1 MKKSIIALLT
11 GGAAGILAGILAGSV
26 FIGAHKAGG
35 LYPQSFRVASVDYD
49 ADIVT
54 LETSTGFLYQFGGVE
69 DWQPGDYCGAIMDD
83 RGTAEIMD
91 DIIFSLR
98 YTGF

>member
-26 FIGAHKAGG
+26 FIGSHT
-35 LYPQSFRVASVDYD
+35 YPQTFRVFSVDHD
-49 ADIVT
+49 ADVVT
-54 LETSTGFLYQFGGVE
+54 LETSTGYLYQMTGAE

-83 RGTAEIMD
+83 RGTPEIID
-91 DIIFSLR
+91 DAIIAAR
-98 YTGF
+98 YTGADF